1 MGFETW
7 DIGWRSY
14 RIDSM
19 VYSLVLIRLFPRRLS
34 SVVEQHFRKVEVPG
48 SNPGGGSISNSIALQ
63 VFSVRIIFACSTFLQ
78 ITLWWMRHDY
88 ISLNPLPLLFA
99 LGILLCN
106 AGLSIFLLR
115 KDTISSLI
123 LAVGTLYAQI
133 LVLVLMIAS
142 KSNF

>member
-1 MGFETW
+1 
-7 DIGWRSY
+7 
-14 RIDSM
+14 M

-48 SNPGGGSISNSIALQ
+48 SNPGGGSISNSNALQ
-63 VFSVRIIFACSTFLQ
+63 VVSVRVIFACSILLQ
-78 ITLWWMRHDY
+78 VVLWWMRY
-88 ISLNPLPLLFA
+88 NFISLNPLPLLFA

-106 AGLSIFLLR
+106 AGLSVFLLR
-115 KDTISSLI
+115 KDTVSSLI
-123 LAVGTLYAQI
+123 LAVGTLYSQI